1 MKIQNPWKLEKDKN
15 IANSNF
21 SQAVLYIY
29 YHECLKVYLHYVRY
43 AKKKLP
49 IYHMTFKIFISKT
62 RFWMDYSL
70 QIVIIYDLWN
80 MILLGNTFCFLEIG
94 RKMIQKARA
103 CRHTFRKC
111 VLRTPLF
118 LVLVEGL
125 TKNCF
130 QRKKCILC
138 FNWTKVTLNNSFN
151 SNHLFPLVFS
161 VPILYNAN
169 TAKLN

>member
-1 MKIQNPWKLEKDKN
+1 
-15 IANSNF
+15 
-21 SQAVLYIY
+21 
-29 YHECLKVYLHYVRY
+29 
-43 AKKKLP
+43 
-49 IYHMTFKIFISKT
+49 
-62 RFWMDYSL
+62 
-70 QIVIIYDLWN
+70 

-130 QRKKCILC
+130 QRKQCILC

-161 VPILYNAN
+161 VLILYNAN
-169 TAKLN
+169 TAKTKLNGCNVPLITSLHIYLYKLL